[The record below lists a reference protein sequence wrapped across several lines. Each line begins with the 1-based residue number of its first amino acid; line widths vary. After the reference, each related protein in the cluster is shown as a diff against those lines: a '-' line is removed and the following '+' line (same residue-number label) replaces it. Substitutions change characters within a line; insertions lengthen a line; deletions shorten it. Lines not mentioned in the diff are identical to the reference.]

1 MKQFSKDLGNVS
13 LAPKGKW
20 SREQEYERLALV
32 YNTCD
37 NLSYVAKIN
46 VPSGVDIENREYWQP
61 MNATGYADNNFINL
75 TTENENGTITAYETL
90 EEAVATILPINRR
103 AGATLSFY
111 NLNSDRLDR
120 QAEFELWQ
128 FNSTDLVNWENKD
141 YWNNIY
147 YNWNVFVGWYIGA
160 DALKNHVKLPNVGQY
175 AYVGSNLNDAVLYQ
189 CRTNGIWT
197 NTGIKVRNYISVV
210 VSGNITIGENGNW
223 FSDGEDTGIPAT
235 PVVDEQLDNIS
246 LQLQQYSTEIDNL
259 QNQIINNTTEID
271 KLKNQDVVLKSNIDS
286 NFETI
291 NNKVDNIKTA
301 TDNKI
306 DTADANLQNQI
317 TNNTTEI
324 NKLNAKHESLSK
336 TVQDGI
342 DELQSSK
349 FDKTSIL
356 QELGEAEDKVIS
368 QKVVSTKLSDL
379 SEKISYPYGNVH
391 LVGGG
396 ESFIWSNK
404 ISVIQGN
411 KYRIYVDKNI
421 NINGIGTGIRFIVN
435 SNKSFD
441 NALVLKAHA
450 DSLED
455 YYDVVATSNTLF
467 IGCRAAIGSVF
478 SVYIFDITIQS
489 SNKDNIENQE
499 VKLQSIEERI
509 GSFFVVSLVENI
521 LISPDGST
529 AQEPSTYWG
538 TTDFISVNE
547 GDYISFTGG
556 GRNNCLAVSA
566 YSSKSQDSI
575 LTNSSASKAYSFATD
590 AVETIQIVVPTGVKF
605 IRICK
610 DRRVLSG
617 NEIKV
622 LKNDLKSR
630 LDSLDKEIEGIR
642 KDVNTPRIYKYLYR
656 MYSTD
661 TRISTDWTRNAD
673 NIYSNGKLGL
683 SNKLMFDYQFAL
695 SDRIFTFDFSVEAGS
710 KCHFCSWNANKNI
723 IGTDIIVDALN
734 GNITLKGDGKPDI
747 VETATIVSSHKFR
760 LIIDRSSRLIKISLI
775 DLLDYTKLCE
785 FTTPNDARYYGY
797 FNDKP
802 MCYVESGNIC
812 LYNLI
817 VDYHHNQSNKYKLV
831 IYGDSIT
838 EGYEAEN
845 YTNGYAYRIA
855 NAVGNDRVKISARS
869 SGTIEN
875 ILARID
881 NELSNIRTDY
891 IMVTIGTNGGNTIEN
906 LTQLINKIKEYGA
919 IPIINHIPC
928 DYYNT
933 TQGIDEEELYL
944 SRNRTIDEAILAN
957 GGNIDCVRMD
967 VATSKDHIPANG
979 ANRSLFKDSIHP
991 TDEGHEL
998 IFKQALID
1006 CPYLFN

>member
-1 MKQFSKDLGNVS
+1 MKILTDTGLMVLWQRIKDLYKKISVSAKQTTTSTADGGTNVMTFTFGDGTS
-13 LAPKGKW
+13 TTFSVKNGSKGSDGARGATGAKGDKGDKGDSFKYSDFTPDQLAALKGPKGD
-20 SREQEYERLALV
+20 RGPVGETGPQG
-32 YNTCD
+32 N
-37 NLSYVAKIN
+37 
-46 VPSGVDIENREYWQP
+46 SGI
-61 MNATGYADNNFINL
+61 
-75 TTENENGTITAYETL
+75 
-90 EEAVATILPINRR
+90 
-103 AGATLSFY
+103 
-111 NLNSDRLDR
+111 
-120 QAEFELWQ
+120 
-128 FNSTDLVNWENKD
+128 
-141 YWNNIY
+141 
-147 YNWNVFVGWYIGA
+147 A
-160 DALKNHVKLPNVGQY
+160 DA
-175 AYVGSNLNDAVLYQ
+175 SNKALINDAVTGGETSYLSAEVGKL
-189 CRTNGIWT
+189 GILT
-197 NTGIKVRNYISVV
+197 YDCSKGGTVEHASLQDAINAVPTTFRKV
-210 VSGNITIGENGNW
+210 GITIIYKSGDSIYRYALKSNSWSTDSTNW
-223 FSDGEDTGIPAT
+223 FSVE
-235 PVVDEQLDNIS
+235 E
-246 LQLQQYSTEIDNL
+246 
-259 QNQIINNTTEID
+259 
-271 KLKNQDVVLKSNIDS
+271 
-286 NFETI
+286 
-291 NNKVDNIKTA
+291 KV
-301 TDNKI
+301 
-306 DTADANLQNQI
+306 
-317 TNNTTEI
+317 
-324 NKLNAKHESLSK
+324 
-336 TVQDGI
+336 
-342 DELQSSK
+342 
-349 FDKTSIL
+349 
-356 QELGEAEDKVIS
+356 
-368 QKVVSTKLSDL
+368 SDL
-379 SEKISYPYGNVH
+379 SAKNGYPYGNVH
-391 LVGGG
+391 LVGDGDN
-396 ESFIWSNK
+396 FIWSNK

-421 NINGIGTGIRFIVN
+421 NINGIGKGIRFIVN

-441 NALVLKAHA
+441 NALVLKAYA

-455 YYDVVATSNTLF
+455 YYDVVATSSTLF
-467 IGCRAAIGSVF
+467 IGCRAAIGAVF
-478 SVYIFDITIQS
+478 SAYILDITIQS

-529 AQEPSTYWG
+529 TAAPSTRWGATDFISVNEGDRISFLGGSNNSCLGISSYNENKEFVPGASSNIVYTSETGSQEKLVSTIPSGVKYIRLCKDRKVLEGNTVEYVLNDIKETVDDIIKEVDDNIGESFNVGLTTNILISPDGSTAQAPSTYWG
-538 TTDFISVNE
+538 ATDFISVNE

-575 LTNSSASKAYSFATD
+575 LTSSSASKAYSSATD
-590 AVETIQIVVPTGVKF
+590 AVETIEIVVPSGVKF

-622 LKNDLKSR
+622 LKNALKSR

-642 KDVNTPRIYKYLYR
+642 KDVNTPKIYKYLYR

-661 TRISTDWTRNAD
+661 TRISTNWTRNAE

-695 SDRIFTFDFSVEAGS
+695 SDRIFAFDFSVEAES
-710 KCHFCSWNANKNI
+710 KCHFCSWNDNKNI

-734 GNITLKGDGKPDI
+734 GNITLNGDGKPDI
-747 VETATIVSSHKFR
+747 VETATMVSSHKFR

-802 MCYVESGNIC
+802 MCYVESGNIY

-838 EGYEAEN
+838 EGYEAED

-891 IMVTIGTNGGNTIEN
+891 VMVTIGTNGGNTIEN

-919 IPIINHIPC
+919 IPIINHVPC

-933 TQGIDEEELYL
+933 AQGIDEEELYL

-967 VATSKDHIPANG
+967 VATAKDHIPANG
-979 ANRSLFKDSIHP
+979 ANRSMFKDSIHP
-991 TDEGHEL
+991 TDVGHEL

>member
-1 MKQFSKDLGNVS
+1 MGTTKLNIGKIPLSKGEYQEGTTYQRLNQVTMLGSTYQSKIDDNTSAPAQMGADGAVENINTDKWLCIAVGNVS
-13 LAPKGKW
+13 AARKV
-20 SREQEYERLALV
+20 V
-32 YNTCD
+32 YNNETSG
-37 NLSYVAKIN
+37 LEAGN
-46 VPSGVDIENREYWQP
+46 VQ
-61 MNATGYADNNFINL
+61 
-75 TTENENGTITAYETL
+75 
-90 EEAVATILPINRR
+90 EA
-103 AGATLSFY
+103 
-111 NLNSDRLDR
+111 
-120 QAEFELWQ
+120 
-128 FNSTDLVNWENKD
+128 
-141 YWNNIY
+141 
-147 YNWNVFVGWYIGA
+147 
-160 DALKNHVKLPNVGQY
+160 
-175 AYVGSNLNDAVLYQ
+175 
-189 CRTNGIWT
+189 
-197 NTGIKVRNYISVV
+197 
-210 VSGNITIGENGNW
+210 
-223 FSDGEDTGIPAT
+223 
-235 PVVDEQLDNIS
+235 
-246 LQLQQYSTEIDNL
+246 
-259 QNQIINNTTEID
+259 
-271 KLKNQDVVLKSNIDS
+271 
-286 NFETI
+286 
-291 NNKVDNIKTA
+291 
-301 TDNKI
+301 
-306 DTADANLQNQI
+306 
-317 TNNTTEI
+317 
-324 NKLNAKHESLSK
+324 
-336 TVQDGI
+336 I
-342 DELQSSK
+342 DEVDSK
-349 FDKTSIL
+349 
-356 QELGEAEDKVIS
+356 VC
-368 QKVVSTKLSDL
+368 DL
-379 SEKISYPYGNVH
+379 SEKNGYPYGNVH

-396 ESFIWSNK
+396 ENFVWSNQ

-421 NINGIGTGIRFIVN
+421 NINGIGIGIRFIVN

-441 NALVLKAHA
+441 NALVSKAYA

-467 IGCRAAIGSVF
+467 IGCRASIGSVF
-478 SVYIFDITIQS
+478 SAYIFDITIQS
-489 SNKDNIENQE
+489 TNKDSIEKQE
-499 VKLQSIEERI
+499 VKLQSIEDRV
-509 GSFFVVSLVENI
+509 GSFFVLPLVENILISPNGSTAEALSTRWGATDYISVNEGDRISFLGGSNNSCLGISSYNENKEFVSGASSNIVYTSETGSQEKLVSIIPSGVKYIRLCKDRKVLAGNTVEYVLNDIKETVEDITKEIDDNIGESFNVGLTANI

-529 AQEPSTYWG
+529 AQAPSTYWG
-538 TTDFISVNE
+538 ATDFIPVNE

-575 LTNSSASKAYSFATD
+575 LTESSASKTYSSVTD
-590 AVETIQIVVPTGVKF
+590 AVETIEIVVPAGVKF

-622 LKNDLKSR
+622 LKNALKSR
-630 LDSLDKEIEGIR
+630 LSSLDKEIEGIR
-642 KDVNTPRIYKYLYR
+642 KDVNTPKIYKYLYR

-661 TRISTDWTRNAD
+661 TRISTNWTRNAD

-723 IGTDIIVDALN
+723 IGTDIIVDVLN

-747 VETATIVSSHKFR
+747 VETATMVSSHKFR
-760 LIIDRSSRLIKISLI
+760 LIIDRSNRLIKISLI

-797 FNDKP
+797 YNDKP
-802 MCYVESGNIC
+802 MCYVESGNIY

-817 VDYHHNQSNKYKLV
+817 VDYHHNQANKYKLV

-838 EGYEAEN
+838 EGYEAED
-845 YTNGYAYRIA
+845 YANGYAYRIA

-891 IMVTIGTNGGNTIEN
+891 VMVTIGTNGGNTVEN

-919 IPIINHIPC
+919 IPILNHVPC

-933 TQGIDEEELYL
+933 AQGIEEEELYL
-944 SRNRTIDEAILAN
+944 SRNRTIDEAISAN
-957 GGNIDCVRMD
+957 GANIDCVRMD
-967 VATSKDHIPANG
+967 VATAKDHVPANG
-979 ANRSLFKDSIHP
+979 ANRSLFKDSVHP
-991 TDEGHEL
+991 TDVGHEY
-998 IFKQALID
+998 IYKQALID

>member
-1 MKQFSKDLGNVS
+1 MGTTKLNIGKIPISKGEYQNGTAYQRLNQVTMLGSTYQSKIDDNTSAPAQMGADGAVENINTDKWLCIAVGNVS
-13 LAPKGKW
+13 AARKV
-20 SREQEYERLALV
+20 V
-32 YNTCD
+32 YNNETSG
-37 NLSYVAKIN
+37 LEAGN
-46 VPSGVDIENREYWQP
+46 VQ
-61 MNATGYADNNFINL
+61 
-75 TTENENGTITAYETL
+75 
-90 EEAVATILPINRR
+90 EA
-103 AGATLSFY
+103 
-111 NLNSDRLDR
+111 
-120 QAEFELWQ
+120 
-128 FNSTDLVNWENKD
+128 
-141 YWNNIY
+141 
-147 YNWNVFVGWYIGA
+147 
-160 DALKNHVKLPNVGQY
+160 
-175 AYVGSNLNDAVLYQ
+175 
-189 CRTNGIWT
+189 
-197 NTGIKVRNYISVV
+197 
-210 VSGNITIGENGNW
+210 
-223 FSDGEDTGIPAT
+223 
-235 PVVDEQLDNIS
+235 
-246 LQLQQYSTEIDNL
+246 
-259 QNQIINNTTEID
+259 
-271 KLKNQDVVLKSNIDS
+271 
-286 NFETI
+286 
-291 NNKVDNIKTA
+291 
-301 TDNKI
+301 
-306 DTADANLQNQI
+306 
-317 TNNTTEI
+317 
-324 NKLNAKHESLSK
+324 
-336 TVQDGI
+336 I
-342 DELQSSK
+342 DEVDSK
-349 FDKTSIL
+349 
-356 QELGEAEDKVIS
+356 V
-368 QKVVSTKLSDL
+368 SDL
-379 SEKISYPYGNVH
+379 SEKNGYPYGNVH

-396 ESFIWSNK
+396 ENFIWSNK

-441 NALVLKAHA
+441 NALVLKAYA

-489 SNKDNIENQE
+489 ANEDNIKKQE
-499 VKLQSIEERI
+499 VKLQSIEDRI
-509 GSFFVVSLVENI
+509 GLSFVAPLVENILISPNGSTTAAPSTRWGATDFISVNEGDRISFLGGSNNYCLGISSYNGNKEFVSGASSNIVYTSDTGSQEKLVSIIPSGVRYIRLCKDRKVLAGNTVEYILNDIKETVDDIAKEIDDNIGESFNVELTTNI

-529 AQEPSTYWG
+529 AQAPSTRWG
-538 TTDFISVNE
+538 ATDFISVNE

-575 LTNSSASKAYSFATD
+575 LANSSASKTYSSATD
-590 AVETIQIVVPTGVKF
+590 TIETIEIVVPTGVKF

-610 DRRVLSG
+610 DRQVLSG

-622 LKNDLKSR
+622 LKNALKNK
-630 LDSLDKEIEGIR
+630 LTSLYKEIEGIR

-661 TRISTDWTRNAD
+661 KGILTNWTRNDD

-683 SNKLMFDYQFAL
+683 SNKLMFDYQYAL

-710 KCHFCSWNANKNI
+710 KCHFCSWDANKNI
-723 IGTDIIVDALN
+723 IGTDIVIDVLN
-734 GNITLKGDGKPDI
+734 SNITLKGDEKADI
-747 VETATIVSSHKFR
+747 IETATMVSSHKLR
-760 LIIDRSSRLIKISLI
+760 LIVDRSSRLIKISLI
-775 DLLDYTKLCE
+775 DLLGYTKLCE
-785 FTTPNDARYYGY
+785 FTTPDDARYYGY

-802 MCYVESGNIC
+802 MCYVESGNIY

-869 SGTIEN
+869 GGTIGN

-891 IMVTIGTNGGNTIEN
+891 VMVTIGTNGGNTIEN

-919 IPIINHIPC
+919 IPIINHVPC

-933 TQGIDEEELYL
+933 AQGIDGEELYL
-944 SRNRTIDEAILAN
+944 SRNRMIDEAILAN

-967 VATSKDHIPANG
+967 VATAKDHVPVNG

-991 TDEGHEL
+991 TDAGHEL